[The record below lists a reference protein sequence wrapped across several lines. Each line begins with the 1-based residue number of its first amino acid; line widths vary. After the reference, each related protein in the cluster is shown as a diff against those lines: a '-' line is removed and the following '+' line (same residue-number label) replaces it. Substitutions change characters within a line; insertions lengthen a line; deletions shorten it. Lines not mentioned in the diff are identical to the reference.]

1 MAKPNRGD
9 TLAFVAREFERT
21 DLGDE
26 RLRRRLVQIVVDLT
40 EDPGRS
46 IPQASGRW
54 ASTKGAYRFFSNP
67 RVTREG
73 VMKGHWEQT
82 AERIQCQDA
91 VLVVED
97 TTFLNFSHHPQTKGL
112 GKIGN
117 QRAANQLQGVLVH
130 SALAVDVV
138 NHQVLGLIGQEVIV
152 RKEYQSSGESREA
165 RQVRSRESG
174 KWMTSARGVIQRVGR
189 ADLLIFTFDREGD
202 VFEVIE
208 ELQQRGA
215 RYVIRAAWNRRIAA
229 EEAPPAYL
237 LDQVHREPV
246 LGEMGVD
253 VAGNGTRTARRAPL
267 KLRSGTYRLRPPKRS
282 DRAQT
287 VEIRMVSAT
296 EENPPAGVDPLEGML
311 LTTEPIQTAQDVQE
325 VVRHY
330 TGRWK
335 IEEWHKVLKSGCRIQ
350 ERELETWE
358 RLDSLLG
365 ILSILA
371 WRLLS
376 MRDAARIS
384 MACVGDHL
392 SDSEQAVLKAM
403 DPSLT
408 KDSTLREYLRS
419 IAKLGGFLARKRDGN
434 PGWITLWRGSTAST
448 TWIRASAWPAL
459 SNVGN
464 GQGGRGR
471 QEGEAIRP

>member
-1 MAKPNRGD
+1 MAKAFRGD
-9 TLAFVAREFERT
+9 TLAFVAREFGRT

-82 AERIQCQDA
+82 SERIQCRDA

-97 TTFLNFSHHPQTKGL
+97 TTFLNFSHHPKTKGL

-152 RKEYQSSGESREA
+152 RKEYQSSGESPEA
-165 RQVRSRESG
+165 KRVRPRESG
-174 KWMTSARGVIQRVGR
+174 KWMTSARGVIQRVGK
-189 ADLLIFTFDREGD
+189 ADSLIFTFDREGD
-202 VFEVIE
+202 VFEVVE

-215 RYVIRAAWNRRIAA
+215 RYVIRAAWNRRIEGA
-229 EEAPPAYL
+229 EALPAYL
-237 LDQVHREPV
+237 LDQVHREPI
-246 LGEMGVD
+246 LGEMDVE
-253 VAGNGTRTARRAPL
+253 VAGKEGRTARRTKL
-267 KLRSGTYRLRPPKRS
+267 KLRSGTYRVKPPKRS
-282 DRAQT
+282 ERSEP
-287 VEIRMVSAT
+287 VEVRMVCAT
-296 EENPPAGVDPLEGML
+296 EENPPAGVDPLEWML
-311 LTTEPIQTAQDVQE
+311 LTTEPIQTAEDVQK

-335 IEEWHKVLKSGCRIQ
+335 IEEWHKVLKTGCRIE

-376 MRDAARIS
+376 MRDAARMGEAS
-384 MACVGDHL
+384 VKDYL
-392 SDSEQAVLKAM
+392 SDSEQAVLRAM
-403 DPSLT
+403 DPSL
-408 KDSTLREYLRS
+408 KKESPLRDYLRS

-434 PGWITLWRGSTAST
+434 PGWITLWRGST
-448 TWIRASAWPAL
+448 RL
-459 SNVGN
+459 HDLD
-464 GQGGRGR
+464 QGFRLAR
-471 QEGEAIRP
+471 SQ